1 MLYKKKYGII
11 VTNNQCCRKGKGFS
25 VLQLSLKNGGSLNM
39 KKIIALFCAIAIML
53 GMGLSAFAAA
63 DSRGNCDGSVGGEVD
78 ITDAMLLFYYVAKKI
93 TVQDVQDPEAM
104 DINQDYAVDITDAM
118 LLFYYVAKKPDSDF
132 PAFDDS
138 YDYAKLRQ
146 ILGID

>member
-1 MLYKKKYGII
+1 MLYKKKYDII
-11 VTNNQCCRKGKGFS
+11 ISTINAATRADA
-25 VLQLSLKNGGSLNM
+25 LQRLQFPFKNGGSLNM
-39 KKIIALFCAIAIML
+39 KKIIALFCVIAIML

-63 DSRGNCDGSVGGEVD
+63 DSRGNCDGSVGGEID
-78 ITDAMLLFYYVAKKI
+78 IS
-93 TVQDVQDPEAM
+93 
-104 DINQDYAVDITDAM
+104 DAM

-132 PAFDDS
+132 PAFNDN

>member
-11 VTNNQCCRKGKGFS
+11 VTNNRCCRKSKGFS

-39 KKIIALFCAIAIML
+39 KKIVALLCVIAIML

-63 DSRGNCDGSVGGEVD
+63 DSRGNCDGSVGGEID
-78 ITDAMLLFYYVAKKI
+78 ISDAMLLFYYVAKKI

-118 LLFYYVAKKPDSDF
+118 MLFYYVAKKPDSDF

>member
-1 MLYKKKYGII
+1 
-11 VTNNQCCRKGKGFS
+11 
-25 VLQLSLKNGGSLNM
+25 M

-63 DSRGNCDGSVGGEVD
+63 DSRGNCDGSVGGEID
-78 ITDAMLLFYYVAKKI
+78 ISDAMLLFYYVAKKI
-93 TVQDVQDPEAM
+93 TVQDVPDPEAM
-104 DINQDYAVDITDAM
+104 DIDQDYSVDIRAAM
-118 LLFYYVAKKPDSDF
+118 ILFYYVAKKPGSEF
-132 PAFDDS
+132 PACDDN